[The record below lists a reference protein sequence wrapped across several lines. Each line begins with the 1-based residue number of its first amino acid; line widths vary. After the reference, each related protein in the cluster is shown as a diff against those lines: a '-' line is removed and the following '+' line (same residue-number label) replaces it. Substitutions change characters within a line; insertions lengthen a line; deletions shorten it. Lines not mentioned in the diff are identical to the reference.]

1 MAQVNIR
8 IDDSIKD
15 QGERLFSTL
24 GMNFSTAVNIFVRQA
39 VREGGMPFLI
49 TTKSDPFFGET
60 NMKVLRQSIQEAEEG
75 KFVTK
80 TMDELRAMEE

>member
-39 VREGGMPFLI
+39 VREGGMPFQI
-49 TTKSDPFFGET
+49 TTKSDPFFSEA
-60 NMKVLRQSIQEAEEG
+60 NMRVLRQSIQEAEEG

-80 TMDELRAMEE
+80 TMDELRAMEV

>member
-15 QGERLFSTL
+15 QGERLFNTL
-24 GMNFSTAVNIFVRQA
+24 GMNLSTAVNIFIRQA
-39 VREGGMPFLI
+39 VREGGIPFQI
-49 TTKSDPFFGET
+49 TTKSDPFFSEA
-60 NMKVLRQSIQEAEEG
+60 NMRVLRQSIQEAEEG

-80 TMDELRAMEE
+80 TLDELRAMEE